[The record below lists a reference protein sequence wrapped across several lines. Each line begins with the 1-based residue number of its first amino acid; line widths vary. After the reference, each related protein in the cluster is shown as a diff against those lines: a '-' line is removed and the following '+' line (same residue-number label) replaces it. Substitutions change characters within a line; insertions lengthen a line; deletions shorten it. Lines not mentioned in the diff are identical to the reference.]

1 MPDFRPVS
9 FCLSTQT
16 QINKD
21 PWTPAARFPDLS
33 TSRLDGGD
41 LDRPFWG
48 IRTPAT
54 GRAKVYYNVF
64 DESGLVARITLR
76 LRARGAPY

>member
-1 MPDFRPVS
+1 MTARIPLPDGWADRPFRIGDAVR
-9 FCLSTQT
+9 
-16 QINKD
+16 
-21 PWTPAARFPDLS
+21 AGMS

-64 DESGLVARITLR
+64 DESGLVARTTLP